1 MSGLG
6 AEVDRF
12 RELCRDK
19 LAFLKDS
26 GFRESPADGETTPTF
41 ASVVYVGRNVGLV
54 FSLDRRDN
62 TVDAQIARLEAGRL
76 PGPGSPGST
85 VGLMSY
91 LVKHC
96 GYRGRLPPELRDAAP
111 GATSHALS
119 AALDRW
125 AGVLRA
131 GGASLLK
138 DEPIDPSA

>member
-1 MSGLG
+1 MS
-6 AEVDRF
+6 ARISEVDRL

-41 ASVVYVGRNVGLV
+41 ASVVYLGRNVGLV

-62 TVDAQIARLEAGRL
+62 TVDAQVARLEAGRL
-76 PGPGSPGST
+76 PDPRSPGGT

-96 GYRGRLPPELRDAAP
+96 GYRGRLPPGLRDATS
-111 GATSHALS
+111 GATSDALS
-119 AALDRW
+119 AALDGW

-131 GGASLLK
+131 GGTSLLK
-138 DEPIDPSA
+138 DEPFNPSA